1 MKTIALVAM
10 ISVLSFFAEP
20 SFAADKLTT
29 QDYIEIE
36 QLYAKYNHALD
47 SGDAVAW
54 ADTYTAD
61 GVFRKTTVG
70 RDALMKFVENFSK
83 SSGGAFRHWVSNLT
97 LVGTTEGADGSVYLT
112 LWNMGVKPQAIVTT
126 GIYIDKLVKTPA
138 GWRFKTRDIKGDTPP
153 PAAAGAQP
161 APAPA
166 K

>member
-1 MKTIALVAM
+1 VKAIAYIAL
-10 ISVLSFFAEP
+10 IGVLSFFTAP

-47 SGDAVAW
+47 SGDATAW

-61 GVFRKTTVG
+61 GVFRKTTAG
-70 RDALMKFVENFSK
+70 REALMKFVENFAK
-83 SSGGAFRHWVSNLT
+83 SSGGAFRHWNTNRTV
-97 LVGTTEGADGSVYLT
+97 VGTADGADGSVYLT

-126 GIYIDKLVKTPA
+126 GIYFDKLVKTPA
-138 GWRFKTRDIKGDTPP
+138 GWRFKSRDIKGDTPP
-153 PAAAGAQP
+153 PAAAGAPASQP
-161 APAPA
+161 P